1 MAFCPIDV
9 TIEDDR
15 PVAVV
20 GNKAAPIYE
29 GFSCPKGRA
38 IPAGHSAPGRL
49 THSMIRQ
56 PDGSYRPV
64 SSAEL
69 IEDIVARLR
78 MILDR
83 HGPRA
88 IATYMGGGSYEHQ
101 AVAALL
107 PAFMRAIGSPMM
119 FTAESIDQPGKSI
132 AKALHGVWRGGRTRP
147 ETWDAYLLVG
157 GNPVISKQY
166 FGQNPGIQLKRLFKD
181 RAKLIV
187 IDPRR
192 TETARRAHVHLQPYP
207 GEDPTILAGLIHLLI
222 TSNRIDR
229 DFVGTNAD
237 GFDLLA
243 AAVASFTPDYVA
255 HRAGIAEAD
264 LRAAADILGAARV
277 ADCGTGT
284 GPNMAPRGSLACY
297 LVACLQTIRGFWARE
312 GDQVVKPPVMRPPQ
326 SFVAQ
331 PQSPFPAWGFGEK
344 FRVRGLQQS
353 TAGLP
358 LGALPEEILTTGPG
372 QIRALFMHGGGATT
386 WPQQE
391 LVRRALEN
399 LDLLIVPDVEWS
411 PSARVAT
418 HVVAVPTQLEVP
430 VMTHFT
436 EMLANSHHG
445 YGWDEP
451 FAAYAPALLGRP
463 AGSDLIE
470 PWQVYYRAA
479 QALSLDLKIPADV
492 PMGAPERTI
501 PMDAEPTTDAIYEII
516 CEGARIP
523 FSEVARHPHGHVF
536 EEAREY
542 VGPREPG
549 CTDRLD
555 VGNDYMLGELA
566 KVRAE
571 DFAARRGSS
580 TDFPL
585 LLTPRRM
592 QNVTNS
598 GSEHVRALL
607 NRAYN
612 PAFMNPADMA
622 SLAIGEGDTV
632 TISSPHG
639 AITAIV
645 EADADV
651 RPGVVSMSHGFG
663 RLPGERS
670 DPRRDGANTNLL
682 LRWDDGYDPYTSM
695 PRMSAV
701 PVRVEKVVAA
711 EEVKVVLE
719 EEPSV

>member
-1 MAFCPIDV
+1 VREIKQSICRSCMAFCPIDV
-9 TIEDDR
+9 TIEDGR

-119 FTAESIDQPGKSI
+119 FTAESIDQPGKNI

-229 DFVGTNAD
+229 DFVGANAD

-264 LRAAADILGAARV
+264 LRAAADILGGRLRHRDRSEHGTARQPRLLSRRLSANDTRLLGARGRSGRQAARHAATAELRRAAAV
-277 ADCGTGT
+277 AFPGVGL
-284 GPNMAPRGSLACY
+284 R
-297 LVACLQTIRGFWARE
+297 RE
-312 GDQVVKPPVMRPPQ
+312 IP
-326 SFVAQ
+326 
-331 PQSPFPAWGFGEK
+331 
-344 FRVRGLQQS
+344 
-353 TAGLP
+353 
-358 LGALPEEILTTGPG
+358 GPG
-372 QIRALFMHGGGATT
+372 AAAID
-386 WPQQE
+386 
-391 LVRRALEN
+391 RRATARRIARGDTDHRPRPDPRAVHARRRRD
-399 LDLLIVPDVEWS
+399 DL
-411 PSARVAT
+411 
-418 HVVAVPTQLEVP
+418 
-430 VMTHFT
+430 
-436 EMLANSHHG
+436 
-445 YGWDEP
+445 
-451 FAAYAPALLGRP
+451 AAA
-463 AGSDLIE
+463 
-470 PWQVYYRAA
+470 
-479 QALSLDLKIPADV
+479 
-492 PMGAPERTI
+492 
-501 PMDAEPTTDAIYEII
+501 
-516 CEGARIP
+516 GARP
-523 FSEVARHPHGHVF
+523 SRAGKSRS
-536 EEAREY
+536 A
-542 VGPREPG
+542 
-549 CTDRLD
+549 DR
-555 VGNDYMLGELA
+555 A
-566 KVRAE
+566 
-571 DFAARRGSS
+571 
-580 TDFPL
+580 
-585 LLTPRRM
+585 
-592 QNVTNS
+592 
-598 GSEHVRALL
+598 
-607 NRAYN
+607 
-612 PAFMNPADMA
+612 
-622 SLAIGEGDTV
+622 
-632 TISSPHG
+632 
-639 AITAIV
+639 
-645 EADADV
+645 
-651 RPGVVSMSHGFG
+651 
-663 RLPGERS
+663 
-670 DPRRDGANTNLL
+670 
-682 LRWDDGYDPYTSM
+682 
-695 PRMSAV
+695 
-701 PVRVEKVVAA
+701 
-711 EEVKVVLE
+711 
-719 EEPSV
+719 